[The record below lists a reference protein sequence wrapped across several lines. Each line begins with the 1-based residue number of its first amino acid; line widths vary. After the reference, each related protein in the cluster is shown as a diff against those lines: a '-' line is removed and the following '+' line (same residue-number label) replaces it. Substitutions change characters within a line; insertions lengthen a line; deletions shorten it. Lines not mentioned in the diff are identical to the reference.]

1 MTYDMAIFV
10 PGRPSQM
17 QLWNADPGLVV
28 TGIVKL
34 AQRFLLTL
42 LTPVGSMPFSPT
54 LGTRLIP
61 TADQGNINSD
71 LTARMTML
79 FAIAGTPIQLRAEET
94 AEDPPD
100 ERFLDAEILSV
111 SFTSREIRYSLTLT
125 SLAGTTRE
133 VTLPLTNV
141 RS

>member
-17 QLWNADPGLVV
+17 QLWDQDPGLVV

-42 LTPVGSMPFSPT
+42 LTPVGSMPFAADR
-54 LGTRLIP
+54 GTRLIP
-61 TADQGNINSD
+61 TAQQGLINSD

-79 FAIAGTPIQLRAEET
+79 FAIADAELQLLAEET
-94 AEDPPD
+94 VDDPPD
-100 ERFLDAEILSV
+100 ERFLDAEILTV
-111 SFTSREIRYSLTLT
+111 SFASRQISYTLTLT
-125 SLAGTTRE
+125 SLAGTSRE
-133 VTLPLTNV
+133 VTLPLPNV
-141 RS
+141 QA